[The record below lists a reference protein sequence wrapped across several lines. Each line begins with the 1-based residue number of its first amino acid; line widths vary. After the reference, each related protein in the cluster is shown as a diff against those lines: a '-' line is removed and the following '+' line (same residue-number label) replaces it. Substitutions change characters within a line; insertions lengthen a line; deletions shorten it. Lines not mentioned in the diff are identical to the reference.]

1 MEKMSENNQQY
12 AASEESQMDMAQK
25 RLEGWPSKAAAVIGI
40 ILSIFVLLTSSYL
53 NMQGFYRNTIF
64 IGLIM
69 VLGFFIYPFNK
80 KKPGQKFSYLDI
92 GMVAMS
98 VISVGYITLNY
109 TNLHVERMSQANTMD
124 YIFAVL
130 CILVLFEITRRA
142 IGWFIPILSVLAM
155 IYAIYG
161 AYFPIDFAHSGFSL

>member
-12 AASEESQMDMAQK
+12 AASEEAQMDMAQR
-25 RLEGWPSKAAAVIGI
+25 RLEGWPAKAAAVIGI

-80 KKPGQKFSYLDI
+80 KKPGQKF
-92 GMVAMS
+92 
-98 VISVGYITLNY
+98 GYWDGCPVSHLSRLY
-109 TNLHVERMSQANTMD
+109 
-124 YIFAVL
+124 YIELYQPA
-130 CILVLFEITRRA
+130 R
-142 IGWFIPILSVLAM
+142 
-155 IYAIYG
+155 
-161 AYFPIDFAHSGFSL
+161 